1 MSAPQ
6 FDFHL
11 DRTSVRV
18 RRLDTP
24 RTDVAYWLTQPV
36 ARRVAA
42 VEFLRQQVH
51 GVDYAAQRMERVLTA
66 YRLDENGLRQT
77 VL

>member
-51 GVDYAAQRMERVLTA
+51 GPGYVNKRMERVLTA